1 VAVNACKG
9 AWGHRSR
16 HNRQPQPVT
25 CSSHE
30 VGDRRSSTKFGAI
43 GCYGLKSGT
52 AGGESDRNRRPQ
64 PTAASP
70 AIAAGTV

>member
-9 AWGHRSR
+9 AWAIGVGTTDS
-16 HNRQPQPVT
+16 PSLSLG
-25 CSSHE
+25 SSHE
-30 VGDRRSSTKFGAI
+30 VGDRRGSTKFGAI